1 MFVFQ
6 NCTFQKCN
14 TGVISDKTMSK
25 TELEGFRNKIRAELD
40 RTVDFWVKHSHDQ
53 EYGGFFTCLGKD
65 GTPYDDLK
73 YVWLQGR
80 QVWMYCRLYRTVD
93 RFRTPE
99 ILQAAKAGKKKLKPL
114 FHSLVTTAPK
124 RQCGPGMQN
133 NQTDHVGLRTE
144 LHTERVKQLKL
155 FSLNKEESG
164 HPSEAVRV
172 MDQIVHWVR
181 VDPSGLG
188 RPEMPGAVPLN
199 AMAVPMMLLCLVD
212 QLEEGRGELAE
223 KYSELGQWCV
233 QQILQH
239 VQRDGTAILENV
251 SKDGKE
257 LSGCQGRHQ
266 NPGHALEA
274 GWFLLQYAV
283 RHGDEGL
290 KRTAIEKFM
299 ILPFHAGWDQQQ
311 GGLFY
316 FLDVDGHCPTQ
327 LEWSMK
333 LWWPHCEALI
343 AFLMGYTE
351 TSDPRLLERFSQVYS
366 YTFTHFPDSEHG
378 EWFGYLNRKGE
389 VELDFK
395 GGPFKGFFHVPRC
408 LYMCER
414 LLDGLL
420 GKPQAS

>member
-93 RFRTPE
+93 RFCTPE
-99 ILQAAKAGKKKLKPL
+99 ILQAAKAGGEFLLSHAWAPPVAGSRKCA
-114 FHSLVTTAPK
+114 FCVTRRGEAVK
-124 RQCGPGMQN
+124 VQRSVFSECFYVLAM
-133 NQTDHVGLRTE
+133 DE
-144 LHTERVKQLKL
+144 LARVTG
-155 FSLNKEESG
+155 ESQYQ
-164 HPSEAVRV
+164 SEAVRV

-223 KYSELGQWCV
+223 KYRELGQWCV

-316 FLDVDGHCPTQ
+316 FQDVDGHCPTQ

-378 EWFGYLNRKGE
+378 EWFGYLNREGK

>member
-1 MFVFQ
+1 
-6 NCTFQKCN
+6 
-14 TGVISDKTMSK
+14 
-25 TELEGFRNKIRAELD
+25 
-40 RTVDFWVKHSHDQ
+40 
-53 EYGGFFTCLGKD
+53 
-65 GTPYDDLK
+65 
-73 YVWLQGR
+73 
-80 QVWMYCRLYRTVD
+80 
-93 RFRTPE
+93 
-99 ILQAAKAGKKKLKPL
+99 
-114 FHSLVTTAPK
+114 
-124 RQCGPGMQN
+124 
-133 NQTDHVGLRTE
+133 
-144 LHTERVKQLKL
+144 
-155 FSLNKEESG
+155 
-164 HPSEAVRV
+164 

-223 KYSELGQWCV
+223 KYRELGQWCV

-239 VQRDGTAILENV
+239 V
-251 SKDGKE
+251 
-257 LSGCQGRHQ
+257 
-266 NPGHALEA
+266 
-274 GWFLLQYAV
+274 QYAV

-316 FLDVDGHCPTQ
+316 FQDVDGHCPTQ

-366 YTFTHFPDSEHG
+366 YTFTHVSH
-378 EWFGYLNRKGE
+378 
-389 VELDFK
+389 LDT
-395 GGPFKGFFHVPRC
+395 GPQ
-408 LYMCER
+408 ES
-414 LLDGLL
+414 
-420 GKPQAS
+420 ASTGA